1 MNSYGE
7 ARERLVPIFANQ
19 HPCNTSAFR
28 NNGAAPWGAFT
39 FDTAVPRRCPAIAGN
54 DDSCDSQLPTSGGGL
69 HEKKNESEKIE
80 PAEDQA
86 WSS

>member
-1 MNSYGE
+1 ME
-7 ARERLVPIFANQ
+7 KRENDLFQFFPISIHATPQ
-19 HPCNTSAFR
+19 LR
-28 NNGAAPWGAFT
+28 NNGAAAWGALT
-39 FDTAVPRRCPAIAGN
+39 FDTAVARRCPAIAGN

-86 WSS
+86 WSP